1 MTTLGRLTPN
11 PAGILG
17 SCTEGGCWSRSGWEP
32 SPRVQP
38 RCLGGPMVG
47 TGMGWS
53 KPRSSPG
60 TSSRHPGCP
69 GRQDLLHPWPGT
81 GRKVPGEGDKV
92 GAGTHHPRVTL
103 RWDPVEAGTESLP
116 GHMNVRVGRSQ
127 APARGLT
134 LKKKKGLFI
143 SRSSFFFS
151 LLFCCFYLYFKKSGA
166 KVQKKS
172 VAERQ
177 RFRNHSAERTQA
189 RNTEHEPNTPHDTA
203 Q

>member
-11 PAGILG
+11 PSGILG

-143 SRSSFFFS
+143 SRSSFFFFPPF
-151 LLFCCFYLYFKKSGA
+151 LLFLPVFQKKWGKSTKKVSCGTA
-166 KVQKKS
+166 KV
-172 VAERQ
+172 
-177 RFRNHSAERTQA
+177 
-189 RNTEHEPNTPHDTA
+189 
-203 Q
+203 